1 MWIRELHGF
10 LTSTKENQT
19 GFNDSPSILGVRK
32 ELGFGLV
39 VFIVSRFVP
48 QKRQFNFLASTSE
61 HLIKTYCSK
70 CDQTELWCF
79 SVILSC
85 AFNLVFLSLF
95 T

>member
-32 ELGFGLV
+32 ELGLTFYILQ
-39 VFIVSRFVP
+39 IHTTKKS
-48 QKRQFNFLASTSE
+48 QFNFLASTSE

-85 AFNLVFLSLF
+85 AFNLFFLSLF